1 MKNRRR
7 FLRDLGW
14 GAMAA
19 GLAGV
24 SAFLLARRDRS
35 GTAVNRGVDRREH
48 TCSNHW
54 ICSGCPRLADCPL
67 PQALSARAR
76 GVKPGG
82 GEKNRTNRDERNA
95 G

>member
-1 MKNRRR
+1 MKNRRS

-14 GAMAA
+14 GTLAA

-24 SAFLLARRDRS
+24 TAFLLARRDRS
-35 GTAVNRGVDRREH
+35 AASVNRGVDPRDH
-48 TCSNHW
+48 ACSNHW
-54 ICSGCPRLADCPL
+54 ICSSCSRLADCPL

-82 GEKNRTNRDERNA
+82 G
-95 G
+95 

>member
-1 MKNRRR
+1 MSNRRR

-24 SAFLLARRDRS
+24 SAFLLSRRNRS
-35 GTAVNRGVDRREH
+35 GAIAHPAVDRRAH

-54 ICSGCPRLADCPL
+54 ICSSCSRLADCSL
-67 PQALSARAR
+67 PQALSARAH
-76 GVKPGG
+76 GLKQGG
-82 GEKNRTNRDERNA
+82 GSGSGTKPKGSD
-95 G
+95 GG

>member
-1 MKNRRR
+1 MSNRRR

-35 GTAVNRGVDRREH
+35 GAGLNQGVDRRAH
-48 TCSNHW
+48 ACSNHW
-54 ICSGCPRLADCPL
+54 ICSSCSRLADCPL
-67 PQALSARAR
+67 PQALSARAH
-76 GVKPGG
+76 GVRQGG
-82 GEKNRTNRDERNA
+82 GSGSGAKPKGSD
-95 G
+95 GG